1 MGTETSYSLVFGC
14 IRQHFQKGQETWN
27 CGLRFESVL
36 NFKIH
41 IFLPVCQGLLWKYW
55 RIIYTGPRHVT
66 ICEIASFLVHSAL
79 DWLHK

>member
-14 IRQHFQKGQETWN
+14 IRKHFQKGQETWN

-36 NFKIH
+36 NFKIQ
-41 IFLPVCQGLLWKYW
+41 IFLPEFVKACCGS
-55 RIIYTGPRHVT
+55 TGPRYVT
-66 ICEIASFLVHSAL
+66 VCEIASFLVHSAL